1 MAELVGVYAA
11 SHGPLIVR
19 NWQNVKPAD
28 QESVSAAFSELG
40 HRVKTAHPDVLVVIS
55 PDHWINF
62 FIDNL
67 PSICVG
73 VGEVNEGPN
82 EPWLKD
88 FPHRRIPGHP
98 GLAEHIVNT
107 ALMHDFEPST
117 SHHLILDHGFCIPLW
132 KAGIDPLP
140 AIVPIILNDIEPPFP
155 TVKRCYAWG
164 AMLGAAIASYPEDLR
179 VAVMGTGGLSHSIG
193 EPTMGQIE
201 EDFDRD
207 CLRLFKSGKER
218 PLIDFLTRRL
228 PTVGNGAS
236 EIRNWIAAHGAAGGN
251 GFELINYKPIPELY
265 VGFGVASW
273 NLGAAT
279 TARRAGVRNK
289 RPVSRR

>member
-28 QESVSAAFSELG
+28 QKSIAAAFSELG
-40 HRVKTAHPDVLVVIS
+40 GRVNAAKPDVLIVIS

-88 FPHRRIPGHP
+88 FPHRTIPGHP
-98 GLAEHIVNT
+98 RLADHILKT
-107 ALMHDFEPST
+107 ALARDFEPSV

-132 KAGIDPLP
+132 KAGIEPLP
-140 AIVPIILNDIEPPFP
+140 AVVPIIINDIEPPFP

-164 AMLGAAIASYPEDLR
+164 QMLAAAIASYPGDLR

-193 EPTMGQIE
+193 EPTMGLIE
-201 EDFDRD
+201 EEFDRD
-207 CLRLFKSGKER
+207 CLRLFESGDER
-218 PLIDFLTRRL
+218 PLIEFLTQRL

-251 GFELINYKPIPELY
+251 GFELIDYKAIPEVY
-265 VGFGVASW
+265 VGFGVACW
-273 NLGAAT
+273 NVKNA
-279 TARRAGVRNK
+279 
-289 RPVSRR
+289 

>member
-1 MAELVGVYAA
+1 MAKLVGVYAA

-19 NWQNVKPAD
+19 NWQNIRPDNQQSISTAY
-28 QESVSAAFSELG
+28 SELG
-40 HRVKTAHPDVLVVIS
+40 RRFKAARPDVLIIIS
-55 PDHWINF
+55 PDHWTNF

-73 VGEVNEGPN
+73 VGEVHEGPN

-88 FPHRRIPGHP
+88 FPHREIAGHP
-98 GLAEHIVNT
+98 QLAEHILNT
-107 ALMHDFEPST
+107 ALSRDFEPSV

-132 KAGIDPLP
+132 KAGIEPLP

-164 AMLGAAIASYPEDLR
+164 EMLAGAIASYPEDLR

-193 EPTMGQIE
+193 EPTMGLVE
-201 EDFDRD
+201 EEFDSD
-207 CLRLFKSGKER
+207 CLRLFASGNQR
-218 PLIDFLTRRL
+218 PLIDFLTQRL

-251 GFELINYKPIPELY
+251 GFDLINYKAIPEVY

-273 NLGAAT
+273 NLGAAA
-279 TARRAGVRNK
+279 TARRTSVRNK
-289 RPVSRR
+289 KPMSRR